1 MSKVDDALLLDRQL
15 CFSIY
20 STSLAM
26 MQAYKPLLKSLDLT
40 YPQYL
45 VMLALWERDG
55 ITLKSLAEQLHLDPG
70 SLTPIVKRLES
81 DGLLQRLRDPKDE
94 RSLALVLTPAGRDLR
109 ARATEV
115 NATFAGLCGL
125 SDGALADLRQGLV
138 ELRSRLES

>member
-26 MQAYKPLLKSLDLT
+26 MQAYKPLLKSLGIT

-55 ITLKSLAEQLHLDPG
+55 ITLKSLAQQLHLDPG

-81 DGLLQRLRDPKDE
+81 DALLQRLRDPKDE
-94 RSLALVLTPAGRDLR
+94 RSLALVLTPAGRALR
-109 ARATEV
+109 TKAAEV
-115 NATFAGLCGL
+115 NAAFASACGL
-125 SDGALADLRQGLV
+125 SDTALAGLRQGLV
-138 ELRSRLES
+138 ELRTRLEG